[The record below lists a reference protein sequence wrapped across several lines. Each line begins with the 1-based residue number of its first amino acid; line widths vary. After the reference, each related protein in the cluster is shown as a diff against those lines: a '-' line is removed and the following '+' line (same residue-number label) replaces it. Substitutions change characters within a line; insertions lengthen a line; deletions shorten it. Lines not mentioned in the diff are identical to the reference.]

1 MIIYTFTKNG
11 EKLPDLP
18 KRNGLD
24 FKHIRFDSTD
34 LDDLLTIARYRIIN
48 YPTSIIVDDKGNV
61 LLKVKGS
68 IPSGYIDRVVNG
80 ESGL

>member
-1 MIIYTFTKNG
+1 MIIYVFTKNG
-11 EKLPDLP
+11 EKLPTLP
-18 KRNGLD
+18 QRDGLD

-34 LDDLLTIARYRIIN
+34 LEDLLTIARYRIIS

-68 IPSGYIDRVVNG
+68 IPSSYIDNIVQ
-80 ESGL
+80 EKA